1 MQELTR
7 ELTSDEI
14 EVVSGGDNKA
24 VNEALGLVVATTAIA
39 VNLAI
44 SIGPHCRAL
53 DRREIAPQLD
63 LSHQTGNAGSRL
75 TNQLRDSTTLSRSRL
90 DAYS

>member
-1 MQELTR
+1 MTELNTGIPAKMQELTR

-39 VNLAI
+39 VNAMITVVTSPQPQGSSVNRLLDTQI
-44 SIGPHCRAL
+44 SDQINDHA
-53 DRREIAPQLD
+53 D
-63 LSHQTGNAGSRL
+63 HT
-75 TNQLRDSTTLSRSRL
+75 
-90 DAYS
+90 Y